1 MSNAELNPQSIWH
14 SRGCAGPRVKV
25 VTACLALAFLLAIA
39 WVVPSLALAQQ
50 NDIEPYQV
58 TAGPY
63 QIEAIANQ
71 SNLSLGSVRYTVM
84 VFNAE
89 NARPV
94 PDARVVVRA
103 RHQEEGI
110 EGWATALNTPVAP
123 ERYQGQ
129 IELDRPGT
137 WLISINVTSPLGRVE
152 VEVPSQQVPQPRQ
165 SQAGGLVF
173 ASISGVLIIG
183 AGYLVWSI
191 RRAQQKRE
199 AINAR

>member
-1 MSNAELNPQSIWH
+1 MF
-14 SRGCAGPRVKV
+14 
-25 VTACLALAFLLAIA
+25 TACLALVFLLAFA
-39 WVVPSLALAQQ
+39 SLVPSLASAQQ
-50 NDIEPYQV
+50 NGIEPYQV

-63 QIEAIANQ
+63 RIDVIAN
-71 SNLSLGSVRYTVM
+71 SSKLSLGSVRYTVM
-84 VFNAE
+84 VFNAQ
-89 NARPV
+89 NGRPV

-110 EGWATALNTPVAP
+110 EGWATALNTPITP
-123 ERYQGQ
+123 ESYRGQ

-137 WLISINVTSPLGRVE
+137 WLMSVDVTSPLGRVA
-152 VEVPSQQVPQPRQ
+152 VEVPPQQVPQPRQ

-173 ASISGVLIIG
+173 ASISGVLFIG

-199 AINAR
+199 AANAR